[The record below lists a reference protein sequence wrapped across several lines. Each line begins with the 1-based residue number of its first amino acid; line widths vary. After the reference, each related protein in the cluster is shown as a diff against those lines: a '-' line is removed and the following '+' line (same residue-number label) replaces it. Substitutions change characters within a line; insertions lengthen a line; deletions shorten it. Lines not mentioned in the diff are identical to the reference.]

1 MEQGVDGDAYTLNLV
16 KCTLGSFGFVVVGLA
31 TRGAGWLAAATP
43 ETVAWLVVSAFVG
56 IVIGDN
62 LWLHSLQVLGARR
75 VILIDILKPFIALAM
90 ARFVLLEGISVSVAL
105 GMVVTLCGVLAV
117 SLEKTEDHER
127 GPAENNTGKDGDVDG
142 SIPDDVLL
150 EVALDDAR
158 APKDD
163 DEAADTDAKPVVFSS
178 GGDRMV
184 MGYVAAALNVA
195 FDTWGTVL
203 TKQHGGA
210 LNTWE
215 INLVRFGSAAAAL
228 ALGAAFRGRTASRGI
243 ERATSASTIG
253 NATDARTFLPE
264 LTPREW
270 GQVAAG
276 VAFTTFLAP
285 GLGNFALF
293 RVSSLAVFST
303 LLCVGPIYS
312 LPLGVLIK
320 GERVTCRAV
329 VGSVV
334 AVLGVVP
341 MFFGEQLGFP

>member
-1 MEQGVDGDAYTLNLV
+1 
-16 KCTLGSFGFVVVGLA
+16 
-31 TRGAGWLAAATP
+31 
-43 ETVAWLVVSAFVG
+43 
-56 IVIGDN
+56 
-62 LWLHSLQVLGARR
+62 
-75 VILIDILKPFIALAM
+75 
-90 ARFVLLEGISVSVAL
+90 
-105 GMVVTLCGVLAV
+105 
-117 SLEKTEDHER
+117 
-127 GPAENNTGKDGDVDG
+127 
-142 SIPDDVLL
+142 
-150 EVALDDAR
+150 
-158 APKDD
+158 
-163 DEAADTDAKPVVFSS
+163 
-178 GGDRMV
+178 

-215 INLVRFGSAAAAL
+215 INLVRFGSAALTL

-253 NATDARTFLPE
+253 DATDARTFLPE

-312 LPLGVLIK
+312 LPLGYLIK

>member
-1 MEQGVDGDAYTLNLV
+1 M
-16 KCTLGSFGFVVVGLA
+16 
-31 TRGAGWLAAATP
+31 
-43 ETVAWLVVSAFVG
+43 
-56 IVIGDN
+56 
-62 LWLHSLQVLGARR
+62 
-75 VILIDILKPFIALAM
+75 
-90 ARFVLLEGISVSVAL
+90 LLEGISVSVAL

-158 APKDD
+158 ADAPTCPRVL

-215 INLVRFGSAAAAL
+215 INLVRFGSAAVDARAR
-228 ALGAAFRGRTASRGI
+228 AAFRGRTASRGI

-253 NATDARTFLPE
+253 DAPDARRFLPE

-276 VAFTTFLAP
+276 VAFTTFSRAWVGELRAVS
-285 GLGNFALF
+285 GLVAGG
-293 RVSSLAVFST
+293 VFHA
-303 LLCVGPIYS
+303 LCVGPIYS
-312 LPLGVLIK
+312 LPLGYLIR
-320 GERVTCRAV
+320 ER
-329 VGSVV
+329 G
-334 AVLGVVP
+334 
-341 MFFGEQLGFP
+341 